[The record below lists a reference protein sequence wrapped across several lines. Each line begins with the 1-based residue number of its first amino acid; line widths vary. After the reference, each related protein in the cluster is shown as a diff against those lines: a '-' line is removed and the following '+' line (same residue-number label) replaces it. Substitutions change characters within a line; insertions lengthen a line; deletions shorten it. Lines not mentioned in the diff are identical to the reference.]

1 MPDDLFSS
9 DDIQT
14 ASEAPAAPA
23 EDSGPSPEVQEGSL
37 ETAAPTAPAATAQ
50 AGVTPSTQP
59 APKPQGPIP
68 FDRHKAVLDNARKEY
83 EQKYAWAQGINPE
96 QGYQLAGLARALAQD
111 PVATYRAIGAQLE
124 AAGLLQ
130 GANGQQPP
138 PPGSDKPQPDLI
150 TEDGRR
156 VYSAQ
161 QAEALN
167 DWGMKQME
175 QRIAQRFGPIEQ
187 QFQMSQVMAEA
198 NSTAS
203 QVLQEASQWPHFNEC
218 AVEIRDEMIRDKR
231 LSLEGAYRRVVV
243 PKLRQLERA
252 SVLKE
257 LKQKPSATTMNPG
270 RRPTTAE
277 SPADTP
283 WEDLLAR
290 TWDTMVGT

>member
-9 DDIQT
+9 DDISQ
-14 ASEAPAAPA
+14 ASEAPEAPA
-23 EDSGPSPEVQEGSL
+23 EASGPSPDLDAG
-37 ETAAPTAPAATAQ
+37 APDTTPPDATAQ
-50 AGVTPSTQP
+50 GPVAPGSP
-59 APKPQGPIP
+59 APKAPPGPIP
-68 FDRHKAVLDNARKEY
+68 FDRHKAVLDNARREY
-83 EQKYAWAQGINPE
+83 EQKYSWAKGIEPE
-96 QGYQLAGLARALAQD
+96 QGYQLAGLARALATD

-124 AAGLLQ
+124 AAGLLK
-130 GANGQQPP
+130 GANGQPPQPA
-138 PPGSDKPQPDLI
+138 DQKPQPDLI

-167 DWGMKQME
+167 DWAMKQME

-198 NSTAS
+198 NSTAA
-203 QVLQEASQWPHFNEC
+203 QVLQEASQWPHFTEC

-252 SVLKE
+252 AVLKE
-257 LKQKPSATTMNPG
+257 LKQKPSATTMNPA
-270 RRPTTAE
+270 RKPTSAD

-290 TWDTMVGT
+290 TWDQMVGT